1 MQSPELLEKT
11 ASERLTLEKEYEM
24 QQSWLQDEDK
34 CTFIILDAAKLE
46 HCPSEIDAMAGDIN
60 LFLNDPNDHQ
70 VAEIE
75 IMIAE
80 PSSRRKGIGEE
91 ALMMMMQYGIY
102 FISVT
107 ILTSHTNS
115 TQSPYTLHLHH
126 DKSTN
131 TH

>member
-75 IMIAE
+75 IMIA
-80 PSSRRKGIGEE
+80 G
-91 ALMMMMQYGIY
+91 
-102 FISVT
+102 
-107 ILTSHTNS
+107 
-115 TQSPYTLHLHH
+115 
-126 DKSTN
+126 
-131 TH
+131 